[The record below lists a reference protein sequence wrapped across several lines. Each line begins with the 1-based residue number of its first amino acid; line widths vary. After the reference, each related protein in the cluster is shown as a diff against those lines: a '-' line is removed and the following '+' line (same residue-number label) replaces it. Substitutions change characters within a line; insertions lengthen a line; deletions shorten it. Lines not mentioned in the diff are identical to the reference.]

1 MEPDMSL
8 KKNFLVVYDY
18 GMGGLW
24 AVVSARSES
33 DILCRFPQLRVIHSR
48 PGWMND
54 VEYAKIVSQTSFD
67 IDADPPQGWLAQI

>member
-1 MEPDMSL
+1 M
-8 KKNFLVVYDY
+8 
-18 GMGGLW
+18 
-24 AVVSARSES
+24 
-33 DILCRFPQLRVIHSR
+33 HSR